1 MYNTMTHRAPNTR
14 RGLPPQ
20 LCVAS
25 RPWFVQ
31 YRHASKKPQYDP
43 YGQLIDEIDEAGN
56 RLRETSY
63 DLDG

>member
-43 YGQLIDEIDEAGN
+43 YGQLIDEIN
-56 RLRETSY
+56 
-63 DLDG
+63 